1 MTRSVPGAMPHF
13 VMKRGHRGRYRF
25 TFMSGEATL
34 SGEVQTDPALMDRAQ
49 ADLLVRRKI
58 LEIAGVFAL
67 WMEKDVAGEHDDAR
81 SFLRRAAETL

>member
-1 MTRSVPGAMPHF
+1 MPHF

-25 TFMSGEATL
+25 TFMSGDATL